1 MIMPI
6 RRPLWLWSDPEPSV
20 TSRSRSKRVVV
31 TAPASFSRI
40 SLQSCCYKDV
50 TQEQSCNIKIKIK
63 HNWQGPAQ
71 DSGRQGDNSDYSTS
85 MANPGVV
92 PQGPSVTGSLAFAP
106 SCQPSTAAT
115 GPEPLLLLPHA
126 IPYGDGPKILCVLPV
141 LTLTSFL
148 LILPDRPHPVRL
160 LSHCRSPLLSPQW
173 VGPATRPLQNI
184 IGNP

>member
-115 GPEPLLLLPHA
+115 GP
-126 IPYGDGPKILCVLPV
+126 
-141 LTLTSFL
+141 
-148 LILPDRPHPVRL
+148 DRPHPVRL

>member
-115 GPEPLLLLPHA
+115 GPGCQGVVVMDMETM
-126 IPYGDGPKILCVLPV
+126 DTTMVM
-141 LTLTSFL
+141 
-148 LILPDRPHPVRL
+148 DPVRDMIMVQQTL
-160 LSHCRSPLLSPQW
+160 ESLIACIQELI
-173 VGPATRPLQNI
+173 QNMWSV
-184 IGNP
+184 